1 MNNNTLSQEYLTENG
16 FIKKQSD
23 EEYYESVI
31 CSSGPGV
38 TIYVYQDSAV
48 MVIGSGSEQ
57 KLSIGNESHFSE
69 FIQTM
74 QKSML

>member
-1 MNNNTLSQEYLTENG
+1 MNNNTISQEYLLQNG
-16 FIKKQSD
+16 FVEKHSD
-23 EEYYESVI
+23 EVYYESVI

-57 KLSIGNESHFSE
+57 KLSIGSENHFSE